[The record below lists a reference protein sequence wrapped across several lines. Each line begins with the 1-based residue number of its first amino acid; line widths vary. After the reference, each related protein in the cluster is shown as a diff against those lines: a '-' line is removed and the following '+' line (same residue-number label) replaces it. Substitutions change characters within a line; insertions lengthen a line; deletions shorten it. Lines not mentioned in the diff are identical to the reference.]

1 MLGSLKSNSYSETEG
16 SLNGALIF
24 FQGGLYNVLIFECN
38 KFNKHIF
45 LAYLLCGRYCSTK
58 CWWYRLSHADL
69 TMSLEFIQQPAP
81 QKLKEIPLGSLE
93 LRAVSNQVTVC
104 ELAPTNSFVRIKTL
118 PVNIKNVDKWDWQLT
133 IWIYLKQWLILCVNL
148 TELRDSQIAVKIL
161 FLEVSV
167 RVFQEETSIK
177 WVDWRIALTNASGHH
192 PILWRPE

>member
-45 LAYLLCGRYCSTK
+45 LVYLLCGRYCSTK
-58 CWWYRLSHADL
+58 CWWYRLSHADS

-104 ELAPTNSFVRIKTL
+104 ELAPTNSFVRIKTFASEH
-118 PVNIKNVDKWDWQLT
+118 KECWQMSLT
-133 IWIYLKQWLILCVNL
+133 IDNMDLLKAMVNFMCQL
-148 TELRDSQIAVKIL
+148 NRAKGIP
-161 FLEVSV
+161 
-167 RVFQEETSIK
+167 R
-177 WVDWRIALTNASGHH
+177 
-192 PILWRPE
+192 